1 MNEVLSGCFVGLV
14 VAWLVSVV
22 WPLSNPVPTKQPT
35 SK

>member
-1 MNEVLSGCFVGLV
+1 VLFGCLVGLV

-22 WPLSNPVPTKQPT
+22 WPLPDPAPGSPA